1 MFRARLPS
9 IFITSHKMPRLP
21 RNLHVVTTWRSP
33 DNAICKEHAARHV
46 WSAPAACHAKRPWR
60 SPKNATHLLKTKSTA
75 PATQSD
81 FWHVIKHVWMS
92 QSATPA
98 TRNEATRRL
107 EPPQVTPFAELAIGT
122 AIATSRER
130 LRTVANVNATSSEHT
145 LNPQTP
151 RVKREPCYAF
161 GKNTSPQTIMG
172 HVFPGFWHMYKF
184 EWTAPPHEQRVNVI
198 FRLPGIYTPQEKLK
212 DRITPQGNFFQYWA
226 PNVVAGT
233 GKEGKTKEVVED
245 REVKQSCV
253 CVTKLYVKDGVWQ
266 RKMVCVC
273 VWQSCVWKM
282 VCVKVVCERERVTK
296 LCVKDGVW
304 QSWVWKM
311 VCERWC
317 VTKMVCERGGV
328 TDGVVKNGVCDKV
341 VCEGWCGERWWKKW
355 CVKDGL
361 WRCVKDGVWQSGV
374 WMMVCQ
380 RWWDKV
386 EGQPWCVTKLCVKDG
401 VSKMVGDKVVCER
414 WCVKD
419 VVWQSWV
426 WKMVCDKDG
435 VCERGCVKDGVWKMV
450 CEKSGVW
457 KMVCD
462 KDGVWQ
468 QSQPS
473 AISATPATQNA
484 GGCRQV
490 PHLPRERKAHVAKCH
505 ACHAK
510 CRGVTGD

>member
-21 RNLHVVTTWRSP
+21 RNLHAVTTWRSP
-33 DNAICKEHAARHV
+33 DNAICKGHAARHV
-46 WSAPAACHAKRPWR
+46 WSAAPAACHAKGPWR

-75 PATQSD
+75 P
-81 FWHVIKHVWMS
+81 
-92 QSATPA
+92 
-98 TRNEATRRL
+98 
-107 EPPQVTPFAELAIGT
+107 
-122 AIATSRER
+122 
-130 LRTVANVNATSSEHT
+130 NATSSEHT

-151 RVKREPCYAF
+151 RVKREPLLRIQKKHLASNNHGTRFSWLLTYVQVRM
-161 GKNTSPQTIMG
+161 NR
-172 HVFPGFWHMYKF
+172 
-184 EWTAPPHEQRVNVI
+184 PPHEQRVNVI

-212 DRITPQGNFFQYWA
+212 DRIAPQGNFFQYWA

-253 CVTKLYVKDGVWQ
+253 CDQVVCERWCVTKKDGV
-266 RKMVCVC
+266 CAC

-296 LCVKDGVW
+296 LCVKDGV
-304 QSWVWKM
+304 SKM
-311 VCERWC
+311 
-317 VTKMVCERGGV
+317 
-328 TDGVVKNGVCDKV
+328 VCDKV
-341 VCEGWCGERWWKKW
+341 GCERW
-355 CVKDGL
+355 
-361 WRCVKDGVWQSGV
+361 CVKDGVWQRWCVKEGVSKMVWWKMVCVTKWCVKDGVAKDGEKSGV
-374 WMMVCQ
+374 WKMVCDGVWKMVCHKVVCE
-380 RWWDKV
+380 WWCVKDGGWQSGVWKMVCDKV

-435 VCERGCVKDGVWKMV
+435 VCERGCVKDGVWKIVCDKAV
-450 CEKSGVW
+450 CERWCVT

-462 KDGVWQ
+462 
-468 QSQPS
+468 SRASP
-473 AISATPATQNA
+473 
-484 GGCRQV
+484 V
-490 PHLPRERKAHVAKCH
+490 P
-505 ACHAK
+505 
-510 CRGVTGD
+510 